1 MQAGAYIKDSFRNT
15 VLILAF
21 SKIREEFKNAKKE
34 NWDQD
39 KVGIIFGI
47 LVELIQIVQVFY
59 ILYIKHRLEKSEK
72 AMDLAAP

>member
-34 NWDQD
+34 NWEQD
-39 KVGIIFGI
+39 KIGIIFGI
-47 LVELIQIVQVFY
+47 MVGLSQIVQVFY
-59 ILYIKHRLEKSEK
+59 ILYLKHIVEKSDK
-72 AMDLAAP
+72 ARELAAP